1 MNIDVEKLFDKAQD
15 FLTIHHEIDSNIKNL
30 IFKFVQSRKLMYVDD
45 LIYTLYTENGYK
57 DARDLTDQLVG
68 VVDDPRF
75 LQMKTTFINEEYM
88 IDYDKRPI
96 VIIIQIE
103 KYKGVNLFK
112 IANPDDHE
120 LSPEIQ
126 LIEVYHRLYDP
137 LYANSWLELLRLE
150 KTLLEETQS
159 RYQRKVIAGGS
170 NEIGSCK
177 SKLIELHNALKI
189 ACLSWINESNFI
201 LIGDLALQLISWGL
215 FGTQIINVSD
225 KVQIIGNLSQVEE
238 LLKRF
243 LETHSRFT
251 YSTRKQDLHLIGDRR
266 AFKTTFYI
274 TAPCTDGLF
283 EKPFLDVFNST
294 DFELIPH
301 LTSGRFQKK
310 KDKNFPKSI
319 KIGNL
324 FVLCR
329 FTFIDLW
336 IIRIIKHLKLVE
348 PAYYDK
354 VLMNIMER
362 ITKIK
367 SSKYELTNR
376 IFGINYEGNWISEI
390 SAKKIEMDQ
399 NKKMWPYAPYWSKKI

>member
-15 FLTIHHEIDSNIKNL
+15 FLTIHNELSSDIKNT
-30 IFKFVQSRKLMYVDD
+30 IFKFLQERKLMYVDD

-57 DARDLTDQLVG
+57 DSKDLTDQLAGIVE
-68 VVDDPRF
+68 DPRF

-88 IDYDKRPI
+88 IEYDKRPI
-96 VIIIQIE
+96 VVIIQIE

-112 IANPDDHE
+112 IAHPDQNE

-137 LYANSWLELLRLE
+137 LHANNWGELLKLE
-150 KTLLEETQS
+150 KKLLEDVKS
-159 RYQRKVIAGGS
+159 RYERKVIGGG
-170 NEIGSCK
+170 ECK
-177 SKLIELHNALKI
+177 SKLLELFNALKI
-189 ACLSWINESNFI
+189 SSLSWINNTNII

-215 FGTQIINVSD
+215 FGTQIINMTD
-225 KVQIIGNLSQVEE
+225 KVQVIGNLATIEE

-266 AFKTTFYI
+266 LFKTTFYI
-274 TAPCTDGLF
+274 TAPCDDGLF

-310 KDKNFPKSI
+310 KDKNFPKLI
-319 KIGNL
+319 KIGNP

-336 IIRIIKHLKLVE
+336 IIRIIKHLGLVDQN
-348 PAYYDK
+348 YYDK
-354 VLMNIMER
+354 VLVGIMER

-367 SSKYELTNR
+367 STKYELINR
-376 IFGINYEGNWISEI
+376 IFGTNYEGNWISEI
-390 SAKKIEMDQ
+390 SAKKIEMDK
-399 NKKMWPYAPYWSKKI
+399 NKKLWPYSPYWSKKIDR